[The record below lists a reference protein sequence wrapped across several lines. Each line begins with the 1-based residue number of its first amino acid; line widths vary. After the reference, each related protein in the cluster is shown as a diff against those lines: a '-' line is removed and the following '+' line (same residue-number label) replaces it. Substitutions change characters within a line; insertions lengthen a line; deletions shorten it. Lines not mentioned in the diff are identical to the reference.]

1 MPGHTLTVRAS
12 RDGSVVVTALV
23 NAQGTAVAELLSRV
37 ADELCEPLL

>member
-37 ADELCEPLL
+37 ADELCAGRI